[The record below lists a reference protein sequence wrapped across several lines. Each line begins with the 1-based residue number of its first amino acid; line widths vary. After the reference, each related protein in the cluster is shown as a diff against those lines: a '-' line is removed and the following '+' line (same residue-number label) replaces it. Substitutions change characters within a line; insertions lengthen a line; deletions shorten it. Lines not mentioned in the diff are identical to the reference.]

1 MQQVVALAAS
11 QPIFL
16 SLPAPDT
23 EVMSNVVWG
32 RFEDVF
38 TPAFWAAQAW
48 MDSSHTDGNF
58 SLGRS
63 LAEELV
69 ACLLGGHGAPA
80 EVGLAAFQRVA
91 THLRE
96 HGPTL
101 SHATAIDLLSRPLAV
116 NGRWVRYRF
125 ANTRAR
131 YLVGSLQA
139 LPHIQESE
147 LDDTELRN
155 RLCALPGIGLKTA
168 SWIVRNQRGSDQVA
182 ILDVHIMRAGIMMGV
197 FEKGSSP
204 ARGYLGL
211 EARFLTFCRAVG
223 VRPSQMDAVMW
234 RTMRNVGPILM
245 GILIPSSNSRS
256 NALTYSEGDSDVGR
270 RRRRR

>member
-1 MQQVVALAAS
+1 M
-11 QPIFL
+11 
-16 SLPAPDT
+16 
-23 EVMSNVVWG
+23 
-32 RFEDVF
+32 
-38 TPAFWAAQAW
+38 
-48 MDSSHTDGNF
+48 
-58 SLGRS
+58 
-63 LAEELV
+63 
-69 ACLLGGHGAPA
+69 
-80 EVGLAAFQRVA
+80 
-91 THLRE
+91 
-96 HGPTL
+96 
-101 SHATAIDLLSRPLAV
+101 SRPLSV

-131 YLVGSLQA
+131 YLAGSLEA

-147 LDDTELRN
+147 LDDIELRN

-204 ARGYLGL
+204 TRGYLGL
-211 EARFLTFCRAVG
+211 EAKFLTFCRSVS

-256 NALTYSEGDSDVGR
+256 NALTYSEGDSDVGGR
-270 RRRRR
+270 RRRR